1 MLRIMS
7 PGINILKLLV
17 GGNMEL
23 SLEEKV
29 IGKHFNGKPL
39 YQKSFEGIFAASS
52 PIPDLDNVEDL
63 VAQFGYHI
71 KGSEQYPIPEIYS
84 GYTCYLYKLNTTNKV
99 ALSAES
105 NQQMQFTL
113 IYTKTTD

>member
-39 YQKSFEGIFAASS
+39 YQKSFEGTFAVNS
-52 PIPDLDNVEDL
+52 PIPDLDNIEDL
-63 VAQFGYHI
+63 VAQFGYYI

-84 GYTCYLYKLNTTNKV
+84 GYTCYWYKTNTTNKV
-99 ALSAES
+99 VLSSEGS
-105 NQQMQFTL
+105 RQMQFTI